1 MMYHLCWDPE
11 DRTFLVKQD
20 CMYTWVS
27 NLQATIDD
35 WDYTGTHIDKWLHNL
50 PRLSIA
56 YIGEFTLDYI
66 QSGAVYTDYP
76 EYFI

>member
-1 MMYHLCWDPE
+1 MMYHLCWDPKNRE
-11 DRTFLVKQD
+11 FLLKRGYNYCRISQLQD
-20 CMYTWVS
+20 PIEWSHGMPIDEW
-27 NLQATIDD
+27 LQKLDEISSD
-35 WDYTGTHIDKWLHNL
+35 
-50 PRLSIA
+50 